1 MASETLVGFAPEP
14 GVGNTLAALR
24 AEVGSEAVERL
35 FATSHRRTAL
45 PGEVLVHIGQ
55 SRRVGLLV
63 HGLLKAVACF
73 PDGQNPTVQYLDDGA
88 FYGLSTLF
96 HPASMSF
103 RVVRTS
109 TVVEL
114 DGATVVRVARECPTF
129 VWFVA
134 RELAATVL
142 RLPSTVED
150 FGFRTVRE
158 RVAAHLLRLS
168 NAGDA
173 PGFPVAYVTHEG
185 LADAVG
191 SAREVV
197 SRCLRSLRD
206 ERLVAIAPRAVYIL
220 DEARL
225 ARVAARLDGD
235 CRS

>member
-1 MASETLVGFAPEP
+1 MLVGFTPEP
-14 GVGNTLAALR
+14 GVGNTLAILR
-24 AEVGSEAVERL
+24 AEVGGEAVGRL
-35 FATSHRRTAL
+35 LATSHRRTAYA
-45 PGEVLVHIGQ
+45 GDVLVHIGQ
-55 SRRVGLLV
+55 SRRVGLLL

-73 PDGQNPTVQYLDDGA
+73 PDGQNPTVQYLEDGA

-96 HPASMSF
+96 HPASMSI
-103 RVVRTS
+103 RAVRTS

-114 DGATVVRVARECPTF
+114 DGPTVVRVAHDFPAF

-134 RELAATVL
+134 RDLAATVL
-142 RLPSTVED
+142 RLPGTVED

-158 RVAAHLLRLS
+158 RVAAHLIRLS

-173 PGFPVAYVTHEG
+173 PGFPVAHITHEA

-191 SAREVV
+191 SVREVV
-197 SRCLRSLRD
+197 SRSLRSLSE
-206 ERLVAIAPRAVYIL
+206 ERLVAIGPRAVYIL

-235 CRS
+235 CRT

>member
-14 GVGNTLAALR
+14 GIGNTLAVLR
-24 AEVGSEAVERL
+24 AEVGGEAVGKL
-35 FATSHRRTAL
+35 LATSRRRTAY
-45 PGEVLVHIGQ
+45 PGDVLVQIGQ
-55 SRRVGLLV
+55 SRRVGLLL

-73 PDGQNPTVQYLDDGA
+73 PDGQIPTVQYLEDGA
-88 FYGLSTLF
+88 FYGLPTLF
-96 HPASMSF
+96 YPASMSL

-114 DGATVVRVARECPTF
+114 DSTTVVRVAREFPAF

-142 RLPSTVED
+142 RLPATVED

-158 RVAAHLLRLS
+158 RVAAHLIRLS
-168 NAGDA
+168 NSGEA
-173 PGFPVAYVTHEG
+173 PGFPVAHVTHEA

-191 SAREVV
+191 SVREVV
-197 SRCLRSLRD
+197 SRCLRSLSD

-225 ARVAARLDGD
+225 ARVAARLDAD
-235 CRS
+235 FRS